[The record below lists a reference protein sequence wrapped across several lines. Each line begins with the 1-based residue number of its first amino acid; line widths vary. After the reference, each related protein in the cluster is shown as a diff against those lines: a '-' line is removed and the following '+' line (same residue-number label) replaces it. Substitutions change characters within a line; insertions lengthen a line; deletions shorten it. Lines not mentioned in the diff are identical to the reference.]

1 VPDAGVASS
10 LRAQIHRSGPITF
23 AAFHAAAL
31 DAYFAAGGGA
41 GRAGHDFVTSP
52 EVGSL
57 FGTLVARA
65 VDDAW
70 ARLGE
75 PDPFLLVDVGGGRGR
90 LLADL
95 LRAEPACA
103 AALRA
108 VLVERSAH
116 LRAEAH
122 TVLALETP
130 VDALG
135 PFARRT
141 PDEPPDPV
149 ARSGPVVTALDDLP
163 DVALPGV
170 IVANELLDNLPV
182 RIVERSTDAWREV
195 RVGLDDARFVEV
207 LVDATRELAAAAD
220 DVAGDTTVRPG
231 GRLPIPLD
239 AAAWLARAAAT
250 LPRGQ
255 VWIVDYADETAGLLA
270 RGPTGPSGWLR
281 TYRGHRRGGSPLDDP
296 GHQDVTCDVPLGWLR
311 RAATRAG
318 FRVAAET
325 TQADWLAG
333 LGVDALVDEG
343 RRTWAAGAHRGD
355 LAALAGRSRAV
366 EAAALTDPG
375 GLGAHQVVVLDRAG
389 PDRSSV
395 RR

>member
-31 DAYFAAGGGA
+31 DAYFAEGGGA

-52 EVGSL
+52 EVGTL
-57 FGTLVARA
+57 FGTLMARA

-70 ARLGE
+70 AHLGE
-75 PDPFLLVDVGGGRGR
+75 PDPFLLVDAGGGRGR
-90 LLADL
+90 LLADI
-95 LRAEPACA
+95 LRAEPRCA

-116 LRAEAH
+116 LRAEAQ
-122 TVLALETP
+122 TLLALEAPT
-130 VDALG
+130 DALG
-135 PFARRT
+135 PFARRA
-141 PDEPPDPV
+141 PDEAPDPV
-149 ARSGPVVTALDDLP
+149 PRSGPVVTALNELP

-170 IVANELLDNLPV
+170 IVVNELLDNLPV
-182 RIVERSTDAWREV
+182 RIVERSADVWREV
-195 RVGLDDARFVEV
+195 RVGVDDTRFVEL
-207 LVDATRELAAAAD
+207 LVDADPELAAAAD
-220 DVAGDTTVRPG
+220 DLAGDATVRPG
-231 GRLPIPLD
+231 DRLPIPLA

-281 TYRGHRRGGSPLDDP
+281 TYRGHRRGAGPLDDP

-375 GLGAHQVVVLDRAG
+375 GLGAHRVVVLDRAG